1 MPGKEA
7 LSEYMDYA
15 TVHGVGR
22 LKNSPFKVL
31 KLIWIFALTA
41 SFGMISWQV
50 IELYIKY
57 SEQPIS
63 TSREIKTPKVTK
75 FPLITICNTNPLQYF
90 SFPGDSYLELV
101 IKEMSSKYE
110 INPDMFNGT
119 EDFYE
124 YNYTAFDS
132 SNTSSIDNDVLFYSA
147 EKFKTKMALLDF
159 ETLIEYS
166 QPMNEFILI
175 CNFAGSK
182 CTENA
187 WDIKRSFD
195 YGLCY
200 EFYPDYQM
208 CTDPMIQSGCG
219 NVASAGQQYGL
230 EMLLN
235 VDQEQSIPFVTSSTG
250 VLVIPSH
257 EYHDHVETN
266 QGIFVPTGFEANV
279 ALRKTSTHR
288 VPGKNVERL
297 RCNASAEVSYEEC
310 LKDYQD
316 IHILEVCGCLHHFYE
331 TGMLNAS
338 IPPEKLVDPNTGD
351 IPCFT
356 DAHQNCVRETLAQF
370 VLKTPESF
378 DNCLPSCEKDS
389 IDKRLMLLNWP
400 NEFFTPILRR
410 IVKSKL
416 PQYDLESLNRD
427 KIRDNMLLLRVYL
440 DTLSY
445 EHVKEEY
452 SYGIVNFVSDI
463 GGQLGLWAGFS
474 ILSVLEVIELVL
486 LVFALRKRQN
496 ETREREAT
504 SVTQVQPIENNTD
517 ASVKDKPYF

>member
-1 MPGKEA
+1 
-7 LSEYMDYA
+7 
-15 TVHGVGR
+15 
-22 LKNSPFKVL
+22 
-31 KLIWIFALTA
+31 
-41 SFGMISWQV
+41 
-50 IELYIKY
+50 
-57 SEQPIS
+57 
-63 TSREIKTPKVTK
+63 
-75 FPLITICNTNPLQYF
+75 
-90 SFPGDSYLELV
+90 
-101 IKEMSSKYE
+101 
-110 INPDMFNGT
+110 
-119 EDFYE
+119 
-124 YNYTAFDS
+124 
-132 SNTSSIDNDVLFYSA
+132 
-147 EKFKTKMALLDF
+147 
-159 ETLIEYS
+159 
-166 QPMNEFILI
+166 
-175 CNFAGSK
+175 
-182 CTENA
+182 
-187 WDIKRSFD
+187 
-195 YGLCY
+195 
-200 EFYPDYQM
+200 
-208 CTDPMIQSGCG
+208 
-219 NVASAGQQYGL
+219 
-230 EMLLN
+230 
-235 VDQEQSIPFVTSSTG
+235 
-250 VLVIPSH
+250 
-257 EYHDHVETN
+257 
-266 QGIFVPTGFEANV
+266 
-279 ALRKTSTHR
+279 
-288 VPGKNVERL
+288 
-297 RCNASAEVSYEEC
+297 EC